1 MNIESL
7 QSCLEG
13 IVHRHL
19 WSTSEKKTWRQEI
32 WRTASH
38 SPPGLHATIWASHE
52 SISTAWCFCSTTF
65 SLVPK
70 IAQRQTAQRHYVEM
84 SKLGWFCPPFCHGA
98 VMFIEAISGVET
110 LNANHT
116 YNNMSIHA
124 YYSQQEFVDFP
135 TFRSGRVFG
144 KWIQILRFM
153 RLTIR
158 PLAKIIICT
167 SRFLFTRL
175 KTNILPENRWL
186 EDETSF

>member
-1 MNIESL
+1 MYPVSSSMNIESL

-13 IVHRHL
+13 IVHKHL
-19 WSTSEKKTWRQEI
+19 WSTSEKKVTKKSGEQQA
-32 WRTASH
+32 TA
-38 SPPGLHATIWASHE
+38 LHATIWASHE

-65 SLVPK
+65 SLVPN
-70 IAQRQTAQRHYVEM
+70 IAQKQTAQRHYVEM

-98 VMFIEAISGVET
+98 VMLIEAISGVQT

-124 YYSQQEFVDFP
+124 YYSHQEFNDFP

-167 SRFLFTRL
+167 SRFLFTP
-175 KTNILPENRWL
+175 PEN
-186 EDETSF
+186 